1 VAEAGNF
8 AVLSKTSVAPQ
19 GILINN
25 KLSEIIQDLLT

>member
-19 GILINN
+19 GILINK
-25 KLSEIIQDLLT
+25 KLNEIIQDSLT